1 MTKVQSAGA
10 VVANNPAEVAE
21 KSDIVVTML
30 PNSSH
35 VMEAFNGENGILQ
48 YATHLV

>member
-1 MTKVQSAGA
+1 MNQVKSAGA
-10 VVANNPAEVAE
+10 VVANSPAEVAE
-21 KSDIVVTML
+21 KSEIIVTML

-48 YATHLV
+48 

>member
-1 MTKVQSAGA
+1 MTTVQGAGA
-10 VVANNPAEVAE
+10 VVAHNPAEVAE
-21 KSDIVVTML
+21 KSDIIVTML

-48 YATHLV
+48 